1 MTDLLWFDDLYRAS
15 RDRLLMIALA
25 FTRDVEE
32 AQDVVQE
39 AFVRGWADRDKLGRA
54 DNAEA
59 WLCTVALNV
68 ARRRGR
74 RRSMARM
81 LTGRSATIDHNDDLD
96 TAALVDLRRAIDAL
110 PRDQRAVVFLHHLA
124 DLPLTDIATL
134 LSVPIGTVKSRLARG
149 RTQLKLDLDQ
159 TDTLVAFP
167 EERPR

>member
-1 MTDLLWFDDLYRAS
+1 MTDQPWFDDLYRTS

-25 FTRDVEE
+25 FTRDLPE

-39 AFVRGWADRDKLGRA
+39 AFVRGWSKREQLARMDRP
-54 DNAEA
+54 EA

-74 RRSMARM
+74 RRAMARM
-81 LTGRSATIDHNDDLD
+81 LTQRSLPDRDEGLD

-110 PRDQRAVVFLHHLA
+110 PTDQRAVVILHHLA
-124 DLPLTDIATL
+124 DLPLPEIAAS

-149 RTQLKLDLDQ
+149 RAQLRADLDE
-159 TDTLVAFP
+159 TDFLTAVP
-167 EERPR
+167 EEGQR